1 MVKQRCK
8 CSPRGEKKSHR
19 AYVWTYRTTAF
30 ADLKAV
36 VYDFSPSRAGEQAR
50 NHLVSGMASWPAATL
65 LTTGA
70 GHHLNWRHGPR
81 PAQVLRLARGEQKP
95 TGRTGAA
102 RYRWAVQSRTPSARH
117 KR

>member
-50 NHLVSGMASWPAATL
+50 NHLVSGMAS
-65 LTTGA
+65 
-70 GHHLNWRHGPR
+70 
-81 PAQVLRLARGEQKP
+81 
-95 TGRTGAA
+95 
-102 RYRWAVQSRTPSARH
+102 
-117 KR
+117 